1 MNAFNDLLARS
12 LALAPSERAAL
23 AQLLLESLEPEYPD
37 AEEAWAE
44 EIQRRSDALH
54 RGEVETCDWREAI
67 EEIRNQLRQK
77 QTNPKSTI

>member
-1 MNAFNDLLARS
+1 MISTDDLFAQ
-12 LALAPSERAAL
+12 ALTLPFSERAAL
-23 AQLLLESLEPEYPD
+23 AQLLLESLEPDDPD

-54 RGEVETCDWREAI
+54 RGELETCDWREAI

-77 QTNPKSTI
+77 QADPKSTI